1 METTCT
7 GIILTTLHLL
17 YFPFPPSFLSPSL
30 LSLSFLSPSLLSLV
44 HPSPS
49 LLSSFYP
56 NPFFGYINSRNIG
69 SSNSSTNCRKDTV
82 NTCFRRERHTALTSN
97 RHVLDGHSCTSISSI
112 LSRRT
117 PVSAHRATSYVS
129 CSWRE

>member
-1 METTCT
+1 MYRNH
-7 GIILTTLHLL
+7 INHPSLVIFS
-17 YFPFPPSFLSPSL
+17 FPSFIPVTFPPVSFLLVP
-30 LSLSFLSPSLLSLV
+30 FLLSLV

-49 LLSSFYP
+49 FLSSFYP
-56 NPFFGYINSRNIG
+56 IPFSGYINSRNIG
-69 SSNSSTNCRKDTV
+69 SSKSSTNCRKDDV

-97 RHVLDGHSCTSISSI
+97 RHVLDGHSCASISSI